1 LPARSSFRSRRC
13 RRFAEDAKPR
23 RPTGVAKE
31 AKEAKEEGEAG
42 EAGEAKDM
50 EEAEEMGV
58 TESRAVVWRRAR
70 AEAGRGRRLR
80 ASQAGTWEQSAVR
93 TSHDGDG
100 AGQADTMEEKHARPR
115 GSGKAERETEEGWRK
130 SLRPERIMT
139 VSDRIPR
146 AWRDYFAGFSAV
158 DFREI

>member
-23 RPTGVAKE
+23 RPTGAAKE
-31 AKEAKEEGEAG
+31 AKEAKEEEEAG

-70 AEAGRGRRLR
+70 AEAGRW
-80 ASQAGTWEQSAVR
+80 TWEQSAVR
-93 TSHDGDG
+93 TSPDGDG

-115 GSGKAERETEEGWRK
+115 GSGKAERETEEGWRR
-130 SLRPERIMT
+130 SLRTERIMT
-139 VSDRIPR
+139 RVQRTSMQPT
-146 AWRDYFAGFSAV
+146 RDYFRWIFSCGFS
-158 DFREI
+158 